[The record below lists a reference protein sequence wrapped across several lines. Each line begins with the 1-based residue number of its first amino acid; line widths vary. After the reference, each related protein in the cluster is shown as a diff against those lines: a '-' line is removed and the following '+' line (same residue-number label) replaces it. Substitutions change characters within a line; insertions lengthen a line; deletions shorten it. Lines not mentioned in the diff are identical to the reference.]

1 MPGVL
6 TYTEALVMAFLNPIP
21 AASAPD
27 PVAQTYGRIQEMFGG
42 DLPEMFLVYG
52 NVEPFLKDFYMN
64 FKKFVYASGHLDDKT
79 KAIIALVASCHSKC
93 PAWIEFFQQRAIA
106 LGWTAA
112 QVAEAMAVAAT
123 NYCYNT
129 FFKFRDMSGSG
140 LFEGMGVGL
149 RAHTFMSVSL
159 DQKLVELINV
169 AISDINACKPCTSGH
184 VDKARALGVTDDQ
197 LLECIQC
204 AATMYAG
211 CQFLNSA
218 GC

>member
-1 MPGVL
+1 MPFL
-6 TYTEALVMAFLNPIP
+6 TPIAPADASEA
-21 AASAPD
+21 
-27 PVAQTYGRIQEMFGG
+27 VAQTYGRIQEMFGG
-42 DLPEMFLVYG
+42 DLPEMFLIYG

-64 FKKFVYASGHLDDKT
+64 FKKFVYSSGALDEKT
-79 KAIIALVASCHSKC
+79 RAIIALVVSCHTKC
-93 PAWIEFFQQRAIA
+93 PDWITWSQSRSVA
-106 LGWTAA
+106 LGWTAS

-149 RAHTFMSVSL
+149 RAHTFHAVSL
-159 DQKLVELINV
+159 DQQLVELINI

-184 VDKARALGVTDDQ
+184 VDKARTLGLSDEQ

-204 AATMYAG
+204 ASTMYAG

>member
-1 MPGVL
+1 MS
-6 TYTEALVMAFLNPIP
+6 FL
-21 AASAPD
+21 S
-27 PVAQTYGRIQEMFGG
+27 PVAAATAPEAVANTYGRIQEMLGG
-42 DLPEMFLVYG
+42 ELPEMFLVYG

-64 FKKFVYASGHLDDKT
+64 FKKFVYTSGHLDDKT
-79 KAIIALVASCHSKC
+79 KALIGLVASCHSKC
-93 PAWIEFFQQRAIA
+93 PEWIAYFQKRAVE
-106 LGWTAA
+106 LGWTSA

-149 RAHTFMSVSL
+149 RAHTFHSVSL
-159 DQKLVELINV
+159 DQKIVELINV
-169 AISDINACKPCTSGH
+169 AISDINACRPCTSSH
-184 VDKARALGVTDDQ
+184 VEKSRSIGITDDQ

-218 GC
+218 MCS